1 MNSSK
6 AIPTMNPEF
15 RFTSQPRLE
24 KPSLIVGW
32 MKDIGDV
39 SRGVA
44 DFLASA
50 AGARS
55 FCQIEPTDFFAVG
68 GVTIESNIARF
79 PQSRFFHDE
88 RNNLLLLRSD
98 EPQAHKYEFL
108 NAVLDLA
115 VHYQVESLY
124 TVDGIASMIPHTSP
138 RRVFGVFN
146 DLEIRQRLRWYV
158 PVGLSWQGPPH
169 TSTYLLWLARQR
181 GLPAATFWVEVP
193 FYLAGYQDAQ
203 AVKAAASLLGYVVG
217 WDYGMDELDR
227 RAAEQEDMLTQLR
240 LEDPDVDIKIEA
252 LEQGEMLDSD
262 GQIELIE
269 TIQGALKRHG

>member
-32 MKDIGDV
+32 MRDIGDV

-44 DFLASA
+44 DFLAGP

-55 FCQIEPTDFFAVG
+55 FCQIEPTDFFAIG
-68 GVTIESNIARF
+68 GVTIESNIAKF

-98 EPQAHKYEFL
+98 EPQSRKYEFL
-108 NAVLDLA
+108 SAVLDLA
-115 VHYQVESLY
+115 QHYQVEALY
-124 TVDGIASMIPHTSP
+124 TVDGIASMISHTSP

-146 DLEIRQRLRWYV
+146 DLEIRQRLRWYL

-181 GLPAATFWVEVP
+181 HLQAAAMWVEVP
-193 FYLAGYQDAQ
+193 FYLAGYQDAH
-203 AVKAAASLLGYVVG
+203 AVKAAASLLGHIVG
-217 WDYGMDELDR
+217 WDYDLDELDR
-227 RAAEQEDMLTQLR
+227 RAAEQEEMLAQLR
-240 LEDPDVDIKIEA
+240 QEDPDIDIKIEA
-252 LEQGEMLDSD
+252 LERDEMLDSD
-262 GQIELIE
+262 EQMELVE
-269 TIQGALKRHG
+269 AIQGALKRHG